1 MNESARD
8 PGALKRFAARIAR
21 ASVFIAAIACL
32 AMFWEDFPVFGRPDI
47 VKIESPALALKAG
60 NALYAVDSSR
70 KRLIRARDSGGG
82 FTADLLITAGKGR
95 FSEISDIAADV
106 SGDIFVLDAIRD
118 ANRRIKSEAVRRY
131 SSDGKFV
138 EEIFRAEHE
147 PPAFNRTIA
156 GLARNAEPGCF
167 FITLEDGRF
176 TLFRTRNLGN
186 PGAVSEFTHDFGAAP
201 QMFNFFD
208 VGEDGFVLFTTKR
221 GEIYRADAGGIERLF
236 ASRAPKDG
244 GDGAIPW
251 DAAVGD
257 DGAFYF
263 TDLGRRG
270 VYLLNGDGSSDP
282 VYADPDTIYYRV
294 SAQNGLMAVSGGE
307 VIDLS
312 GGEKFVLTELK
323 LAFPIIAK
331 RVCAWLAVLILLA
344 YGAWAAFSFTRFL
357 IRKNN
362 FVIRFSAAVIAG
374 IMFITAMFCL
384 IVTKD
389 ITNRMTREMLQ
400 RLTSVAELLALQIP
414 GESFVRLD
422 SIDDTMNED
431 YAAVRDSIEKVIIS
445 RDDYAS
451 MYCVLYR
458 EIDGA
463 IAEVFESEND
473 HGIVN
478 YPYDWPLEG
487 SDEMEI
493 LAAGEG
499 KTYVYP
505 SWVDGGVIFSLCP
518 IYGDAGEPTGLIEIG
533 TDLAGFRKE
542 NRNLILNLFLNVIS
556 VSVAM
561 IIVAVE
567 FLMFAEGRRKMAEAA
582 ALGKPRVP
590 VEIMRCAVFLVY
602 FISNIST
609 SFLPVYARG
618 LILGKGISPAFGLEA
633 LPAEFL
639 IAAPIS
645 ADVLMGVIASLLGNW
660 SVEKFGT
667 RRAAV
672 FAGLMVVAG
681 IWLECFSSAILTLTA
696 GFAVSGFGCGFILF
710 LADLHIARVE
720 DVSEKERGFAGTTAA
735 MTSGIN
741 GGVVFGAFLLNW
753 LSYRMVLGV
762 AAAVSLTL
770 LAFSVKYM
778 TKVSMPALMK
788 KDSEANLGHF
798 LLSPKILLYMA
809 ALLGPMIASGYFIIY
824 LFPIVGYDL
833 GISESNIGYAFL
845 LNSLTILFFSS
856 SLTEIFSR
864 KLGKPFSLTLWSLV
878 YAGSFA
884 AFAFFQNIPALLAGL
899 VLMGFAD
906 SFGHSLSASYY
917 TELPEV
923 EKYGYGRAIAVS
935 NVVNNAAQTIGPFV
949 FGYALH
955 VGLRRGLLQIAA
967 GLAALSLIFLG
978 TTIILDATGGEKKR
992 GNVNAG

>member
-1 MNESARD
+1 MREPARGS
-8 PGALKRFAARIAR
+8 GALKRFAARIAR
-21 ASVFIAAIACL
+21 ASVFIAAIAYL
-32 AMFWEDFPVFGRPDI
+32 AMFWEDFPVFVRPDV

-70 KRLIRARDSGGG
+70 KRLIRARGSDGE

-106 SGDIFVLDAIRD
+106 SGDIFVLDTIRD

-131 SSDGKFV
+131 SPDGKFV
-138 EEIFRAEHE
+138 GEIFRAEHE
-147 PPAFNRTIA
+147 PPAFNRTIT

-176 TLFRTRNLGN
+176 TLHRARNPGN
-186 PGAVSEFTHDFGAAP
+186 PGAVSEFAHDFEAAR
-201 QMFNFFD
+201 QTFNFFD
-208 VGEDGFVLFTTKR
+208 VGEDGLVLFTTRR

-236 ASRAPKDG
+236 ASRAPNDG
-244 GDGAIPW
+244 GGGATPW

-257 DGAFYF
+257 DGVFYF

-282 VYADPDTIYYRV
+282 VYADPGTIYYRV
-294 SAQNGLMAVSGGE
+294 SAKNGLVAVSEGE

-312 GGEKFVLTELK
+312 GGEKLVLTELR
-323 LAFPIIAK
+323 LAPPIIAR
-331 RVCAWLAVLILLA
+331 RVCAWLSALILLA
-344 YGAWAAFSFTRFL
+344 YGARAAFSFTRFL

-362 FVIRFSAAVIAG
+362 FVIRFSAALIAG
-374 IMFITAMFCL
+374 ILFITVVFCL

-400 RLTSVAELLALQIP
+400 RLTSVADLLALQIP
-414 GESFVRLD
+414 AESFVRLD

-431 YAAVRDSIEKVIIS
+431 YTAVRDSIEKIIIS

-458 EIDGA
+458 AIDGA

-493 LAAGEG
+493 LATGEG

-505 SWVDGGVIFSLCP
+505 SWVDGGVIFSLRP

-542 NRNLILNLFLNVIS
+542 NRNLVLNMFLNVIS

-567 FLMFAEGRRKMAEAA
+567 ILMFAEGRGKMSRAA
-582 ALGKPRVP
+582 ALGQPRVP
-590 VEIMRCAVFLVY
+590 AEIMRGAVFLVY
-602 FISNIST
+602 FISNISA

-618 LILGKGISPAFGLEA
+618 LIMEKGISPAFGFA
-633 LPAEFL
+633 AIPAEFL

-645 ADVLMGVIASLLGNW
+645 ADVLMGVVASLLGNW
-660 SVEKFGT
+660 GVEKLGT
-667 RRAAV
+667 RRAAI

-681 IWLECFSSAILTLTA
+681 ICLECFSSAILTLTA
-696 GFAVSGFGCGFILF
+696 GFAASGFGCGFILF
-710 LADLHIARVE
+710 LADLHIAGME
-720 DVSEKERGFAGTTAA
+720 DASEKERGFAGTTAA

-753 LSYRMVLGV
+753 LSYRMTLGA

-770 LAFSVKYM
+770 LAYSARYM
-778 TKVSMPALMK
+778 TKVNVPILMK
-788 KDSEANLGHF
+788 KDREANLGHF
-798 LLSPKILLYMA
+798 LLSPKVLLYMA

-824 LFPIVGYDL
+824 LFPIVGFDL

-845 LNSLTILFFSS
+845 LNSLTVIFFSS
-856 SLTEIFSR
+856 PLTKIFSR
-864 KLGKPFSLTLWSLV
+864 KLGKPGSLTLWSLA

-884 AFAFFQNIPALLAGL
+884 AFAFFQNIPVLLAGL
-899 VLMGFAD
+899 ALMGFAD
-906 SFGHSLSASYY
+906 SFGHSLSSSYY

-923 EKYGYGRAIAVS
+923 GEYGYGRAIAVS
-935 NVVNNAAQTIGPFV
+935 NVVNNAAQAIGPFV

-955 VGLRRGLLQIAA
+955 IGLRRGLLQIAA
-967 GLAALSLIFLG
+967 GLAALSAIFLG
-978 TTIILDATGGEKKR
+978 TSIILNTSSRKKKR
-992 GNVNAG
+992 GGVNAG